1 MNTFLKNLL
10 LGFALGLCVLVVWQ
24 WRRELGLR
32 ADLKIVTSQVSAL
45 RAEVA
50 RTEGE
55 VLRLDELKRRYEGV
69 AATNSTAG
77 QQWESKAQAAAREV
91 ERLIKQLAVVQAA
104 LDQSNTNIVRQN
116 AEVKQLADDRNETVA
131 RFNELAAD
139 YNELAAR
146 WNEQQGRLATNAPA
160 GRTVE

>member
-32 ADLKIVTSQVSAL
+32 ADLKIAASQVSAL

-55 VLRLDELKRRYEGV
+55 VVRLDELKRRYEGV
-69 AATNSTAG
+69 AATYSTTG
-77 QQWESKAQAAAREV
+77 QQWESKAQAAAHEV
-91 ERLIKQLAVVQAA
+91 ERLTKQLAVVQAA
-104 LDQSNTNIVRQN
+104 LDQANTNIVRQN

-139 YNELAAR
+139 YNDLAGR
-146 WNEQQGRLATNAPA
+146 WNDLQGRLATNAPA